1 MKTKSIFA
9 FVLAL
14 VLAMSLSVTAF
25 AAAGNEKIKLG
36 DKSFDVEGSYSGD
49 TAVTAVYS
57 VDVKWGEM
65 VCTYKTS
72 GDKTWNPVDH
82 TYSVDEGD
90 GWDYKGNDVVVT
102 NHSNVPVNVAFSF
115 AKDDAADRGTYQGKM
130 SVENEQLAAGL
141 ENHPEMAATVTSLL
155 TFTGKLNVVETTQD
169 KLGTITVTV
178 SAVTVEP

>member
-82 TYSVDEGD
+82 TYSVAEGD
-90 GWDYKGNDVVVT
+90 GWEYKGNDVVVT

-130 SVENEQLAAGL
+130 SVENKQLAAGL
-141 ENHPEMAATVTSLL
+141 ENHPE
-155 TFTGKLNVVETTQD
+155 
-169 KLGTITVTV
+169 
-178 SAVTVEP
+178 

>member
-14 VLAMSLSVTAF
+14 ALAMSLSVTAF
-25 AAAGNEKIKLG
+25 AAAGNETIDVG
-36 DKSFDVEGSYSGD
+36 DKTIGVDGSYSGD
-49 TAVTAVYS
+49 TDVTAVYS

-90 GWDYKGNDVVVT
+90 GWVYSGNDVVVT

-115 AKDDAADRGTYQGKM
+115 AKDEAADRGTYQGKM

-141 ENHPEMAATVTSLL
+141 ENHPEKAATVTSLL
-155 TFTGKLNVVETTQD
+155 TFTGKLNVVETKQGS
-169 KLGTITVTV
+169 LGTITVTV
-178 SAVTVEP
+178 SAVNP

>member
-25 AAAGNEKIKLG
+25 AAAGNDTIKLG

-72 GDKTWNPVDH
+72 GDKTWNPEDH
-82 TYSVDEGD
+82 TYSVDERD
-90 GWDYKGNDVVVT
+90 GWEYKGNDVVVT

-115 AKDDAADRGTYQGKM
+115 AKNNAADRGTYQGKM
-130 SVENEQLAAGL
+130 SVENKQLAAGL
-141 ENHPEMAATVTSLL
+141 ENHPETAATVTSLL

>member
-25 AAAGNEKIKLG
+25 AAAGNETIKLG
-36 DKSFDVEGSYSGD
+36 DKSFDVVGSYSGD
-49 TAVTAVYS
+49 TAVKAVYS

-72 GDKTWNPVDH
+72 GDKTWNPENH
-82 TYSVDEGD
+82 TYSVDEVD
-90 GWDYKGNDVVVT
+90 GWEYKGNDVVVT

-115 AKDDAADRGTYQGKM
+115 AKDAAADRGTYQGKM

-141 ENHPEMAATVTSLL
+141 ENHPEKAATVTSLL